1 MVVELCVLCLY
12 VNLKLCV
19 FFAEL
24 GLEDFPPLTPP
35 SVSPCSPTKK
45 QLYARMS
52 EMNARLVA
60 VEGDLKEFKVLGH
73 HWSNND
79 IIICAAEILK
89 WSVNLRGEERSDGKQ
104 FFRDDLFAP
113 VVVSI

>member
-35 SVSPCSPTKK
+35 SVSPWSSTMK
-45 QLYARMS
+45 QLYAMIA
-52 EMNARLVA
+52 EVKAHL
-60 VEGDLKEFKVLGH
+60 EEFKVLGH
-73 HWSNND
+73 YWSRND
-79 IIICAAEILK
+79 LILCAAEILK
-89 WSVNLRGEERSDGKQ
+89 WSVNLRGEEGSDGKQ
-104 FFRDDLFAP
+104 FFRDDLVAP
-113 VVVSI
+113 MVVSI